1 VNDYLAPDSLL
12 DARHAVYLRMD
23 SLATPMAS
31 HLAALRAGPSADS
44 LRARL
49 GGTLL
54 TWDQLPG
61 RHDG

>member
-1 VNDYLAPDSLL
+1 
-12 DARHAVYLRMD
+12 
-23 SLATPMAS
+23 MAS
-31 HLAALRAGPSADS
+31 HLVAVRAGSAADS

-54 TWDQLPG
+54 TWDRLPAG